1 MTHYKILVDNC
12 AREEFFQKICEEI
25 DKLGDSFVTVNIT
38 ETFPRCEAILFY
50 KEETLAEEKVKRS
63 DLIKEEQEYLKEL
76 RKSCDMKW
84 VVSYSSGMTTDSNL
98 IHTLI
103 MSKPDSVS
111 RYIYIDYSGTYPGG
125 KLGDYYY
132 YSTKYKCMRKL
143 VEDQDS
149 GIQIIQQQSYD
160 AMKEAEKKS
169 LVTDGKKKLSG
180 RGKRL
185 QTKASKR
192 GE

>member
-50 KEETLAEEKVKRS
+50 KEETLEEEKVKRS

-84 VVSYSSGMTTDSNL
+84 VASYSSGMTADSNL

-149 GIQIIQQQSYD
+149 GIQIIQQQCYD
-160 AMKEAEKKS
+160 AVKEAEKKT

-180 RGKRL
+180 RSKRL

>member
-38 ETFPRCEAILFY
+38 ETFPRCEAVLFY
-50 KEETLAEEKVKRS
+50 KEETLAEEKVKRR
-63 DLIKEEQEYLKEL
+63 DLIKEEQEYLKKL
-76 RKSCDMKW
+76 RESYDMKW

-111 RYIYIDYSGTYPGG
+111 RYIYIDYSGTYPDG

-160 AMKEAEKKS
+160 AVKEAEKKT
-169 LVTDGKKKLSG
+169 LVTDGKKKLSS
-180 RGKRL
+180 RSKKL